1 MTNIELRDLLSK
13 FPDDMEVLIDRNGSI
28 HTECGKPI
36 KRFMGTS
43 QKDYIVLSSP
53 INIK

>member
-1 MTNIELRDLLSK
+1 MTNKELQTLLSK
-13 FPDDMEVLIDRNGSI
+13 FPDDLEILINRNGAI
-28 HTECGKPI
+28 YTECGKPI